1 MTLSL
6 RTVTSSSLAVLTV
19 AAALSAG
26 GAQASLPPPVR
37 PALEVATTAARA
49 PGAPALLP
57 NARALKANSLY
68 VSTDAAGHRVL
79 RYESGLANVGAG
91 PLEVRP
97 NNARPCPAGE
107 KHASQIV
114 YHDRDRNGR
123 YSRARDTLTSRHSAG
138 CMVYHP
144 RHSHWHFEAAA
155 RFRLYRATERQ
166 PIEVTGRKMS
176 FCLRDSERAPER
188 WPTRDYP
195 EFYGACSQHT
205 PQGISI
211 GWVDIYQNFLPG
223 QSMRLPDRLPDGVYC
238 LRTTV
243 DPRDE
248 LRETDDTDN
257 GSLRAFALHG
267 SRVVTRPTPRCT

>member
-1 MTLSL
+1 MTSPL
-6 RTVTSSSLAVLTV
+6 RAVSSLSVVLVT
-19 AAALSAG
+19 AASLSAG
-26 GAQASLPPPVR
+26 AAAGTRQHQHAPVPSASALAPAPPP
-37 PALEVATTAARA
+37 
-49 PGAPALLP
+49 LLP
-57 NARALKANSLY
+57 NARALKANKLY
-68 VSTDAAGHRVL
+68 VDVDGSGSRVL

-97 NNARPCPAGE
+97 NGARPCPPSQQ
-107 KHASQIV
+107 HASQII

-123 YSRARDTLTSRHSAG
+123 FARARDTLTSRHSAG
-138 CMVYHP
+138 CMVFHP
-144 RHSHWHFEAAA
+144 QHSHWHFEAAA
-155 RFRLYRATERQ
+155 RYRLYAPTRQQ
-166 PIEVTGRKMS
+166 PIVVTGRKMS
-176 FCLRDSERAPER
+176 FCLRDSQRAPQN
-188 WPTRDYP
+188 WTDTRDYA
-195 EFYGACSQHT
+195 EFYGACSQDS

-223 QSMRLPDRLPDGVYC
+223 QSMRLPDSLPNGVYC

-267 SRVVTRPTPRCT
+267 SRVVPRPTPLCT